1 MLDIAAMAT
10 AILLLSQMRF
20 YVVPLHMSTRFMER
34 LHRGNI
40 EYDVHTNCDQER
52 QLQRSSRRMSNHK
65 PLVVVLPRKKM
76 AHD

>member
-1 MLDIAAMAT
+1 
-10 AILLLSQMRF
+10 
-20 YVVPLHMSTRFMER
+20 MER

-40 EYDVHTNCDQER
+40 EYDVHTNYDQER
-52 QLQRSSRRMSNHK
+52 QLQRSSRRMSTHK